1 MNHHRSFADRLKQ
14 RRKELDLTQH
24 ELARLVGCAAVTIQ
38 KIEEGRRRPSKQVA
52 ERLAAHLL
60 LGDQER
66 ETFLH
71 LARTAPVARP
81 SPADDTAPPVRRT
94 NLPSPLT
101 SLIGRAAELAAI
113 CTTLERRD
121 VRLLTLVGP
130 PGVGKTRLSIEAASE
145 LRAQFDDGVW
155 FVTLA
160 PVYEA
165 ELVLPTIARTLGIT
179 DVGGKMLME
188 RVLAILHTRHVLIV
202 LDNLE
207 QLMDAAPLITELLG
221 ACHTLKI
228 LATSRA
234 PLRLYGE
241 HVYTIPPFALPERTS
256 PVELE
261 HLIANDAV
269 RLFIARVQ
277 AFQPEFRLTRE
288 NAAAVL
294 EICGRLDGLP
304 LAIELAAARIRHFT
318 PGVLMRRLGHAASG
332 PLPILSGGPRDQ
344 PARQQTLENAIAW
357 SYNLL
362 EPAQQHLF
370 RHMGVF
376 VGGCSNAALAA
387 VCGRPAEDELAEL
400 VDHNLVRPERSPQ
413 QDGRY
418 RMLELVR
425 EYACV
430 QLEEH
435 GERLAVE
442 RRHAAYFLG
451 QAQDAE
457 DEAAWLKHME
467 EEHDNLRAV
476 LRRALEEGDARMAL
490 ELCIALWWFW
500 EVHGHWNEGRRW
512 LEAALAIGGDAEAGL
527 RMQAL
532 KCVGN
537 IAWKQGDLAPAAR
550 WLEASLELSRAAGD
564 QNVSAHTL
572 MLLGKI
578 ASDRGDY
585 MEAEQ
590 LLTRSLAL
598 ARELGDLTHLPAI
611 QLHRAEVALAHGD
624 YTRATSLCE
633 EGLTNGGEPLD
644 RFSHATLLS
653 LLGDIAIEQENYIA
667 ARMLLMESLGSA
679 RSVGHP
685 RAVSMMLTRAAAA
698 VALDPDARPEQAQ
711 RAAHVWGAAE
721 RLGEAA
727 GLLLPI
733 ADRSRN
739 ERRLAAAQ
747 DHLSA
752 EEWASAWQQ
761 GRAMTLDQAIDYA
774 LDSLRLA

>member
-1 MNHHRSFADRLKQ
+1 MDPLRSFGGRVKQ

-24 ELARLVGCAAVTIQ
+24 DLARLVGCAVVTVQ

-60 LGDQER
+60 LEDQER
-66 ETFLH
+66 ETFLR
-71 LARTAPVARP
+71 LARAAPVALP
-81 SPADDTAPPVRRT
+81 SPAEDTTPPVQHT

-145 LRAQFDDGVW
+145 LQAQFGDGVW

-160 PVYEA
+160 PIYDA
-165 ELVLPTIARTLGIT
+165 ELVLPSIARTLGIRN
-179 DVGGKMLME
+179 VGGTTLME
-188 RVLAILHTRHVLIV
+188 RVQAVLHARSVLLV

-207 QLMDAAPLITELLG
+207 QLMDGAPRITELLR

-241 HVYTIPPFALPERTS
+241 HVYTISPFALPERTS
-256 PVELE
+256 RVEIE
-261 HLIANDAV
+261 GLIANDAV
-269 RLFIARVQ
+269 RLFIARVR
-277 AFQPEFRLTRE
+277 AFQPEFTLTGDNE
-288 NAAAVL
+288 AAVL
-294 EICGRLDGLP
+294 EICRRLDGLP
-304 LAIELAAARIRHFT
+304 LAIELGAARIRHFT
-318 PGVLMRRLGHAASG
+318 PEEMARRLGDPAGG

-362 EPAQQHLF
+362 DTAQQHLF

-376 VGGCSNAALAA
+376 VGGCSIAALAA
-387 VCGRPAEDELAEL
+387 VRGRATEDELAEL
-400 VDHNLVRPERSPQ
+400 VDHNLVRLERSPHR
-413 QDGRY
+413 DARY
-418 RMLELVR
+418 TMLELVR
-425 EYACV
+425 EYACG
-430 QLEEH
+430 QMEEH
-435 GERLAVE
+435 GERCAAE

-451 QAQDAE
+451 QAQDVE
-457 DEAAWLKHME
+457 DEAAWLQQME

-476 LRRALEEGDARMAL
+476 LRRALEQRDAGTAL

-500 EVHGHWNEGRRW
+500 EVRGHWNEGRRW
-512 LEAALAIGGDAEAGL
+512 LEAALAIGGDAEPGL
-527 RMQAL
+527 RMRAL
-532 KCVGN
+532 KCAGN
-537 IAWKQGDLAPAAR
+537 IVWKQGDLAPAAR
-550 WLEASLELSRAAGD
+550 WFEASLELSRAAGAQD
-564 QNVSAHTL
+564 VSAHTL

-578 ASDRGDY
+578 ASDQGDY
-585 MEAEQ
+585 CRAES
-590 LLTRSLAL
+590 LLARSLTV
-598 ARELGDLTHLPAI
+598 AREMRDVSYLPGI
-611 QLHRAEVALAHGD
+611 LLHSAEVALARSD
-624 YTRATSLCE
+624 YARAQSLCE
-633 EGLTNGGEPLD
+633 EGLAHGDQPLD
-644 RFSHATLLS
+644 LFWHATLLS
-653 LLGDIAIEQENYIA
+653 LSGDIAVEQEDYMA
-667 ARMLLMESLGSA
+667 ARRLLTQSIGSA

-685 RAVSMMLTRAAAA
+685 RVIAMMLTRAAAA
-698 VALDPDARPEQAQ
+698 VAGGPGVRPEQAQ
-711 RAAHVWGAAE
+711 RAARVWGAAD
-721 RLGEAA
+721 RLGEAV

-739 ERRLAAAQ
+739 ERRLAAAR
-747 DHLSA
+747 DRLSHEA
-752 EEWASAWQQ
+752 WASAWEQ
-761 GRAMTLDQAIDYA
+761 GRAMSLDQAIDDA